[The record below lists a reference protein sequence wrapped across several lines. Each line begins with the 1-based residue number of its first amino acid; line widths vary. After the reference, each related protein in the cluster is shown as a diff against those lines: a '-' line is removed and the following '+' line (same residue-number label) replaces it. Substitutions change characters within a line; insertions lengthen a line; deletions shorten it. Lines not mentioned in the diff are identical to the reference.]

1 MTTSQGT
8 VTRPFDNVNV
18 GDRIT
23 QEMLPYLPEDVEGGY
38 LTQEDIDY
46 MRRRFPGGGETTYA
60 AETTGPFNTTNYAD
74 EYPTYDE
81 AGIDAVVKT
90 PTNSYDEAGLNINV
104 SQEVQQANAA
114 ASEENRNQAVSAS
127 NAVTQSTEPLNPP
140 NPTDNNPIWQNF
152 YKEVSGRHN
161 LLHDFNTYTYNIS
174 LVAISKAQLEDPSLY
189 KGRVTGGGGAES
201 DSYYIVAKSGGF
213 TRTDAVTDPV
223 TDFDGAVGVQQ
234 YKGAPGQRDYDLFI
248 DNLVFETRA
257 GINDQG
263 NSNITQGTF
272 DITEPHGVA
281 GFYRELFAGARF
293 AGHENYIGAP
303 FLLIISFKGR
313 KKEQPDEAIVP
324 EQTTTYHSTR

>member
-8 VTRPFDNVNV
+8 VTRPFDDVNV

-60 AETTGPFNTTNYAD
+60 DGTTSPFNTGNND
-74 EYPTYDE
+74 EEVTSAVGSSQTSTYDE
-81 AGIDAVVKT
+81 A
-90 PTNSYDEAGLNINV
+90 PLNINV

-114 ASEENRNQAVSAS
+114 AREENRNQAVSAS

-303 FLLIISFKGR
+303 FLL
-313 KKEQPDEAIVP
+313 
-324 EQTTTYHSTR
+324 